1 MKTPARPKAGAAGA
15 EIENKTNTDRSSST
29 PRPARQISP
38 DAGSDRSSR
47 RPQPAPRPAGCPLSD
62 ARFHRLIDHLCS
74 LGPRPVGEC
83 LLQLIGTNDDAR
95 TALVVLLERY
105 RQLDADVVQAVGGD
119 RFPPAIF
126 AVAGDAA

>member
-1 MKTPARPKAGAAGA
+1 MQVLAPTARLHNSEPPHDV
-15 EIENKTNTDRSSST
+15 TSRF
-29 PRPARQISP
+29 
-38 DAGSDRSSR
+38 SR
-47 RPQPAPRPAGCPLSD
+47 RPQPAPRLVDSPLSD

-83 LLQLIGTNDDAR
+83 LLQLVGTQDDAR

-119 RFPPAIF
+119 RWPGTIFPVGPR
-126 AVAGDAA
+126 

>member
-1 MKTPARPKAGAAGA
+1 MPVLQNSRSESKGNGAPAL
-15 EIENKTNTDRSSST
+15 
-29 PRPARQISP
+29 PRRLHLTYPPAI
-38 DAGSDRSSR
+38 G
-47 RPQPAPRPAGCPLSD
+47 PLFD

-83 LLQLIGTNDDAR
+83 LLQLVGTQDDAR

-119 RFPPAIF
+119 RWPETIF
-126 AVAGDAA
+126 RVGST